1 MNSEKEPPV
10 KRKIKINKV
19 TNRFLPLTE
28 SVISGLEPEA
38 TIKDFTILSTIGEGS
53 FGKVFLVSHNKTKS
67 KYAIKRISKL
77 DKNNQEGKTY
87 FKREIEIMY
96 KIHQNNIVRLF
107 NHFEDNEY
115 CYFVMEYIENGNLFE
130 QPSWKNNKCFP
141 SNEVAKII
149 KEIIC
154 AVYYLHN
161 MDPPI
166 IHRDIKPENVL
177 IDKNGVAKLTDFG
190 WSNYVDSNEIRRTY
204 CGTPVYLAPEMIK
217 EIGHDEHL
225 DIWCIGVLLFELL
238 TGNVPFKG
246 KDIDSLN
253 NNILALKIVW
263 PKDISNTAKNLIL
276 KILKRDPEDRISL
289 ADMLKHP
296 FFKQKLNNDHL
307 EEDLIKPDGVKF
319 PPFLLSKYSIEYYDK
334 IILGNF
340 YKEIKEKQ
348 KEKEDLNENKQSNE
362 IKDNKDLN
370 NINEI
375 KDDKISNNLNNLNIN
390 DSIKKKDEKN
400 IKPETETI
408 LNKEQIDNNSIPM
421 NGLTSITS
429 VENDH
434 REEVSDDFLM
444 NNKDSMNIFKD
455 FGQESLSNF
464 EGKESITQSIGGDNF
479 KHLYSSLI
487 KDYEKLNKN
496 YNEIASINQ
505 EQKQKIEELNSKN
518 NLLQREKENLLK
530 EIDKSITE
538 KLKLQSEL
546 EIKKQKLEL
555 NEYSLKNLKNKN
567 NIENIVDNG
576 DMFEMEKII
585 QEKNDELKKMQEKIN
600 ILEKKNADLGLG
612 QMQEENENLVKE
624 MDIKLKKV
632 KNYYEEEIK
641 KLKDEFKK
649 EKDNYDLIIKVKDD
663 EIMRLVKNKEDIKA
677 QENKKYE
684 EVIQKYEQIA
694 KDKDTEIEILKLKNK
709 KLSMINKMMK
719 SNQDNGKK

>member
-1 MNSEKEPPV
+1 MNSDKEAPV
-10 KRKIKINKV
+10 KKKIKINKV

-28 SVISGLEPEA
+28 SVINGLEPEA

-96 KIHQNNIVRLF
+96 KIHQSNIVRLF

-130 QPSWKNNKCFP
+130 QPAWKNNKCFP
-141 SNEVAKII
+141 SNDVAKII

-190 WSNYVDSNEIRRTY
+190 WSNYVDSNEVRRTY

-253 NNILALKIVW
+253 NNILQLKIVW

-276 KILKRDPEDRISL
+276 KILKRDPGDRISL
-289 ADMLKHP
+289 VDMLKHP

-307 EEDLIKPDGVKF
+307 EEDLIKPDGVKL

-340 YKEIKEKQ
+340 YQELNGKK
-348 KEKEDLNENKQSNE
+348 DLNEQEVKNIEQNKE
-362 IKDNKDLN
+362 NKENNDLN
-370 NINEI
+370 NINQNGERH
-375 KDDKISNNLNNLNIN
+375 KS
-390 DSIKKKDEKN
+390 E
-400 IKPETETI
+400 PETV
-408 LNKEQIDNNSIPM
+408 LNTEDIDNNSIPM
-421 NGLTSITS
+421 NGLTSLKSI
-429 VENDH
+429 ENDQK
-434 REEVSDDFLM
+434 EEVNDDFLM
-444 NNKDSMNIFKD
+444 NNKNSINIFNE
-455 FGQESLSNF
+455 FGDSISNF
-464 EGKESITQSIGGDNF
+464 EGKESITQSIGGDNL
-479 KHLYSSLI
+479 KQLYSSLV

-496 YNEIASINQ
+496 YNEVVSINQ
-505 EQKQKIEELNSKN
+505 EQKQKIEELNARN
-518 NLLQREKENLLK
+518 NLLQKEKENLLK

-538 KLKLQSEL
+538 KLKLKSEL

-555 NEYSLKNLKNKN
+555 NEFSIKNLKNKN
-567 NIENIVDNG
+567 NIENAVDNS
-576 DMFEMEKII
+576 DILEMEKII
-585 QEKNDELKKMQEKIN
+585 QEKNDELNKLREKIN
-600 ILEKKNADLGLG
+600 LFEKKNGDLGLG
-612 QMQEENENLVKE
+612 IIQEENKNLLKE
-624 MDIKLKKV
+624 MDEKLKKV
-632 KNYYEEEIK
+632 KNFYEEEIK
-641 KLKDEFKK
+641 RLKDEFKK

-663 EIMRLVKNKEDIKA
+663 EIMRLVKNKEDLKA
-677 QENKKYE
+677 QVNKKYE

-709 KLSMINKMMK
+709 KLSMINKMMQSK
-719 SNQDNGKK
+719 QDNSKK

>member
-1 MNSEKEPPV
+1 MNPDKEAPV
-10 KRKIKINKV
+10 RKKIKINKV

-28 SVISGLEPEA
+28 SVINGLEPEA

-96 KIHQNNIVRLF
+96 KIHQSNIVRLF

-225 DIWCIGVLLFELL
+225 DIWCIGILLFELL

-246 KDIDSLN
+246 KDIESLN
-253 NNILALKIVW
+253 NNILSLKIVW

-276 KILKRDPEDRISL
+276 KILKRDPGDRISL
-289 ADMLKHP
+289 VDMLKHP

-307 EEDLIKPDGVKF
+307 EEDLIKPDGVKL

-334 IILGNF
+334 IILANF
-340 YKEIKEKQ
+340 YQELKGKK
-348 KEKEDLNENKQSNE
+348 DLNENPEEKNIEQNTE
-362 IKDNKDLN
+362 KKE
-370 NINEI
+370 INE
-375 KDDKISNNLNNLNIN
+375 LNSIN
-390 DSIKKKDEKN
+390 PNDEKN
-400 IKPETETI
+400 NKSEPETV
-408 LNKEQIDNNSIPM
+408 LNTEDIDNNSIPM
-421 NGLTSITS
+421 NGLTSLKS
-429 VENDH
+429 LENDQK
-434 REEVSDDFLM
+434 EEVNDDFLM
-444 NNKDSMNIFKD
+444 NNKNSINIFNE
-455 FGQESLSNF
+455 FGDSISNF
-464 EGKESITQSIGGDNF
+464 EGKESITRSIGGDNL
-479 KHLYSSLI
+479 KQLYSSLI

-496 YNEIASINQ
+496 YNEVLSINQ
-505 EQKQKIEELNSKN
+505 EQKQKIEELNAKN

-538 KLKLQSEL
+538 KLKLKSEL

-555 NEYSLKNLKNKN
+555 NEFSLKNLKNKN
-567 NIENIVDNG
+567 NIENVVDNS
-576 DMFEMEKII
+576 DMLEMEKII
-585 QEKNDELKKMQEKIN
+585 QEKNDELNKLKEKLN
-600 ILEKKNADLGLG
+600 LLEKKNGEFGIG
-612 QMQEENENLVKE
+612 QMQEEKNFVKE
-624 MDIKLKKV
+624 MDEKMKKV
-632 KNYYEEEIK
+632 KNFYEEEIK
-641 KLKDEFKK
+641 RIKDEFKK

-709 KLSMINKMMK
+709 KLSMINKMMQSK
-719 SNQDNGKK
+719 QDNSKK

>member
-434 REEVSDDFLM
+434 KEEVSDDFLM

-455 FGQESLSNF
+455 IAQESISNF

-505 EQKQKIEELNSKN
+505 EQKLKIEELNSKN

>member
-1 MNSEKEPPV
+1 MNSDKEAPV
-10 KRKIKINKV
+10 KKKIKINKV

-28 SVISGLEPEA
+28 SVINGLEPEA

-96 KIHQNNIVRLF
+96 KIHQSNIVRLF

-130 QPSWKNNKCFP
+130 QPAWKNNKCFP
-141 SNEVAKII
+141 SNDVAKII

-190 WSNYVDSNEIRRTY
+190 WSNYVDSNEVRRTY

-253 NNILALKIVW
+253 NNILQLKIVW

-276 KILKRDPEDRISL
+276 KILKRDPGDRISL
-289 ADMLKHP
+289 VDMLKHP

-307 EEDLIKPDGVKF
+307 EEDLIKPDGVKL

-340 YKEIKEKQ
+340 YQELNGKK
-348 KEKEDLNENKQSNE
+348 DLNEQEVKNIEQNKE
-362 IKDNKDLN
+362 NKENNDLN
-370 NINEI
+370 NINQNGERH
-375 KDDKISNNLNNLNIN
+375 KS
-390 DSIKKKDEKN
+390 E
-400 IKPETETI
+400 PETV
-408 LNKEQIDNNSIPM
+408 LNTEDIDNNSIPM
-421 NGLTSITS
+421 NGLTSLKSI
-429 VENDH
+429 ENDQK
-434 REEVSDDFLM
+434 EEVNDDFLM
-444 NNKDSMNIFKD
+444 NNKNSINIFNE
-455 FGQESLSNF
+455 FGDSISNF
-464 EGKESITQSIGGDNF
+464 EGKESITQSIGGDNL
-479 KHLYSSLI
+479 KQLYSSLV

-496 YNEIASINQ
+496 YNEVVSINQ
-505 EQKQKIEELNSKN
+505 EQKQKIEELNARN
-518 NLLQREKENLLK
+518 NLLQKEKENLLK

-538 KLKLQSEL
+538 KLKLKSEL

-555 NEYSLKNLKNKN
+555 NEFSIKNLKNKN
-567 NIENIVDNG
+567 NIENAVDNS
-576 DMFEMEKII
+576 DMLEMEKII
-585 QEKNDELKKMQEKIN
+585 QEKNDELNKLREKIN
-600 ILEKKNADLGLG
+600 LFEKKNGDLGLG
-612 QMQEENENLVKE
+612 IIQEENKNLLKE
-624 MDIKLKKV
+624 MDEKLKKV
-632 KNYYEEEIK
+632 KNFYEEEIK
-641 KLKDEFKK
+641 RLKDEFKK

-663 EIMRLVKNKEDIKA
+663 EIMRLVKNKEDLKA
-677 QENKKYE
+677 QVNKKYE

-709 KLSMINKMMK
+709 KLSMINKMMQSK
-719 SNQDNGKK
+719 QDNSKK

>member
-1 MNSEKEPPV
+1 MNSDKEAPV
-10 KRKIKINKV
+10 KKKIKINKV

-28 SVISGLEPEA
+28 SVINGLEPEA

-96 KIHQNNIVRLF
+96 KIHQSNIVRLF

-130 QPSWKNNKCFP
+130 QPAWKNNKCFP
-141 SNEVAKII
+141 SNDVAKII

-190 WSNYVDSNEIRRTY
+190 WSNYVDSNEVRRTY

-253 NNILALKIVW
+253 NNILQLKIVW

-276 KILKRDPEDRISL
+276 KILKRDPGDRISL
-289 ADMLKHP
+289 VDMLKHP

-307 EEDLIKPDGVKF
+307 EEDLIKPDGVKL

-340 YKEIKEKQ
+340 YQELKGKK
-348 KEKEDLNENKQSNE
+348 DLNEQEVKNIEQNKE
-362 IKDNKDLN
+362 NKENNDLN
-370 NINEI
+370 NINQNGERH
-375 KDDKISNNLNNLNIN
+375 KS
-390 DSIKKKDEKN
+390 E
-400 IKPETETI
+400 PETV
-408 LNKEQIDNNSIPM
+408 LNTEDIDNNSIPM
-421 NGLTSITS
+421 NGLTSLKSI
-429 VENDH
+429 ENDQK
-434 REEVSDDFLM
+434 EEVNDDFLM
-444 NNKDSMNIFKD
+444 NNKNSINIFNE
-455 FGQESLSNF
+455 FGDSISNF
-464 EGKESITQSIGGDNF
+464 EGKESITQSIGGDNL
-479 KHLYSSLI
+479 KQLYSSLV

-496 YNEIASINQ
+496 YNDVVSINQ
-505 EQKQKIEELNSKN
+505 EQKQKIEELNARN
-518 NLLQREKENLLK
+518 NLLQKEKENLLK

-538 KLKLQSEL
+538 KLKLKSEL

-555 NEYSLKNLKNKN
+555 NEFSIKNLKNKN
-567 NIENIVDNG
+567 NIENAVDNS
-576 DMFEMEKII
+576 DMLEMEKII
-585 QEKNDELKKMQEKIN
+585 QEKNDELNKLREKIN
-600 ILEKKNADLGLG
+600 LFEKKNGDLGLG
-612 QMQEENENLVKE
+612 IIQEENKNLLKE
-624 MDIKLKKV
+624 MDEKLKKV
-632 KNYYEEEIK
+632 KNFYEEEIK
-641 KLKDEFKK
+641 RLKDEFKK

-663 EIMRLVKNKEDIKA
+663 EIMRLVKNKEDLKA
-677 QENKKYE
+677 QVNKKYE

-709 KLSMINKMMK
+709 KLSMINKMMQSK
-719 SNQDNGKK
+719 QDNSKK

>member
-1 MNSEKEPPV
+1 MNSDKEAPV
-10 KRKIKINKV
+10 KKKIKINKV

-28 SVISGLEPEA
+28 SVINGLEPEA

-96 KIHQNNIVRLF
+96 KIHQSNIVRLF

-130 QPSWKNNKCFP
+130 QPAWKNNKCFP
-141 SNEVAKII
+141 SNDVAKII

-190 WSNYVDSNEIRRTY
+190 WSNYVDSNEVRRTY

-253 NNILALKIVW
+253 NNILQLKIVW

-276 KILKRDPEDRISL
+276 KILKRDPGDRISL
-289 ADMLKHP
+289 VDMLKHP

-307 EEDLIKPDGVKF
+307 EEELIKPDGVKL

-340 YKEIKEKQ
+340 YQELNGKK
-348 KEKEDLNENKQSNE
+348 DLNEQEVKNIEQNKE
-362 IKDNKDLN
+362 NKENNDLN
-370 NINEI
+370 NINQNGERH
-375 KDDKISNNLNNLNIN
+375 KS
-390 DSIKKKDEKN
+390 E
-400 IKPETETI
+400 PETV
-408 LNKEQIDNNSIPM
+408 LNTEDIDNNSIPM
-421 NGLTSITS
+421 NGLTSLKSI
-429 VENDH
+429 ENDQK
-434 REEVSDDFLM
+434 EEVNDDFLM
-444 NNKDSMNIFKD
+444 NNKNSINIFNE
-455 FGQESLSNF
+455 FGDSISNF
-464 EGKESITQSIGGDNF
+464 EGKESITQSIGGDNL
-479 KHLYSSLI
+479 KQLYSSLV

-496 YNEIASINQ
+496 YNDVVSINQ
-505 EQKQKIEELNSKN
+505 EQKQKIEELNARN
-518 NLLQREKENLLK
+518 NLLQKEKENLLK

-538 KLKLQSEL
+538 KLKLKSEL

-555 NEYSLKNLKNKN
+555 NEFSIKNLKNKN
-567 NIENIVDNG
+567 NIENAVDNS
-576 DMFEMEKII
+576 DMLEMEKII
-585 QEKNDELKKMQEKIN
+585 QEKNDELNKLREKIN
-600 ILEKKNADLGLG
+600 LFEKKNGDLGLG
-612 QMQEENENLVKE
+612 IIQEENKNLLKE
-624 MDIKLKKV
+624 MDEKLKKV
-632 KNYYEEEIK
+632 KNFYEEEIK
-641 KLKDEFKK
+641 RLKDEFKK

-663 EIMRLVKNKEDIKA
+663 EIMRLVKNKEDLKA
-677 QENKKYE
+677 QVNKKYE

-709 KLSMINKMMK
+709 KLSMINKMMQSK
-719 SNQDNGKK
+719 QDNSKK

>member
-1 MNSEKEPPV
+1 MSTNAEPAI
-10 KRKIKINKV
+10 KTKIKINKV

-28 SVISGLEPEA
+28 SVLKGLEPEA
-38 TIKDFTILSTIGEGS
+38 TIKDFTIISTIGEGS
-53 FGKVFLVSHNKTKS
+53 FGKVLLARHNKTQS

-130 QPSWKNNKCFP
+130 QPCWKNNKCFP

-149 KEIIC
+149 KEIVC

-204 CGTPVYLAPEMIK
+204 CGTPVYLAPEMVN

-238 TGNVPFKG
+238 TGTVPFKG
-246 KDIDSLN
+246 KDYESLN
-253 NNILALKIVW
+253 NNIVSLKIIW
-263 PKDISNTAKNLIL
+263 PKDISSTAKNLIG
-276 KILKRDPEDRISL
+276 KILKRDPDDRISL
-289 ADMLKHP
+289 VDMLKHP
-296 FFKQKLNNDHL
+296 FFKDKLNNDHL
-307 EEDLIKPDGVKF
+307 EKELIKPDGVKL
-319 PPFLLSKYSIEYYDK
+319 PPFILNKYSIEYYDK

-340 YKEIKEKQ
+340 FKERKEKEKEELSEIKEEDELNHK
-348 KEKEDLNENKQSNE
+348 KESIDSNNNVNIINENN
-362 IKDNKDLN
+362 NKSEEKNNKIETEAELN
-370 NINEI
+370 NEG
-375 KDDKISNNLNNLNIN
+375 
-390 DSIKKKDEKN
+390 
-400 IKPETETI
+400 
-408 LNKEQIDNNSIPM
+408 IDTNSIPM
-421 NGLTSITS
+421 MGIASIKS
-429 VENDH
+429 IANDPK
-434 REEVSDDFLM
+434 EEVNDAFLM
-444 NNKDSMNIFKD
+444 NSTSSFN
-455 FGQESLSNF
+455 
-464 EGKESITQSIGGDNF
+464 GKGSITMSIGHDNYNQ
-479 KHLYSSLI
+479 LYSSLV

-496 YNEIASINQ
+496 YNEIMNINQ
-505 EQKQKIEELNSKN
+505 EQKHKIEELTSKN

-555 NEYSLKNLKNKN
+555 NEFSLNNMKIKN
-567 NIENIVDNG
+567 NTEETVDHN
-576 DMFEMEKII
+576 DMLEVQKIM
-585 QEKNDELKKMQEKIN
+585 QEKNEELGKLKEKIN
-600 ILEKKNADLGLG
+600 ILEKNNGVKGLE
-612 QMQEENENLVKE
+612 QMPNENNNFDKE
-624 MDIKLKKV
+624 IKKI
-632 KNYYEEEIK
+632 KNFYEDEIK

-663 EIMRLVKNKEDIKA
+663 EITRLVKNKGEIRV

-684 EVIQKYEQIA
+684 EVIARYEQIA
-694 KDKDTEIEILKLKNK
+694 KEKDTEIEMLKLKNK
-709 KLSMINKMMK
+709 KLSMINKMMQSK
-719 SNQDNGKK
+719 QDNAKK

>member
-1 MNSEKEPPV
+1 MNSDKEAPV
-10 KRKIKINKV
+10 KKKIKINKV

-28 SVISGLEPEA
+28 SVINGLEPEA

-96 KIHQNNIVRLF
+96 KIHQSNIVRLF

-115 CYFVMEYIENGNLFE
+115 CYFVMEYIENGNLFQ
-130 QPSWKNNKCFP
+130 QPAWKNNKCFP
-141 SNEVAKII
+141 SSDVAKII

-190 WSNYVDSNEIRRTY
+190 WSNYVDSNEVRRTY

-253 NNILALKIVW
+253 NNILQLKIVW

-276 KILKRDPEDRISL
+276 KILKRDPGDRISL
-289 ADMLKHP
+289 VDMLKHP
-296 FFKQKLNNDHL
+296 FFKEKLNNDHL
-307 EEDLIKPDGVKF
+307 EEDLIKPDGVKL

-340 YKEIKEKQ
+340 YQELKGKK
-348 KEKEDLNENKQSNE
+348 DLNEQEVKNIEQNKE
-362 IKDNKDLN
+362 NKENNDLN
-370 NINEI
+370 NINQNGERH
-375 KDDKISNNLNNLNIN
+375 KS
-390 DSIKKKDEKN
+390 E
-400 IKPETETI
+400 PETV
-408 LNKEQIDNNSIPM
+408 LNTEDIDNNSIPM
-421 NGLTSITS
+421 NGLTSLKSI
-429 VENDH
+429 ENDQK
-434 REEVSDDFLM
+434 EDVNDDFLM
-444 NNKDSMNIFKD
+444 NNKNSINIFNE
-455 FGQESLSNF
+455 FGDSISNF
-464 EGKESITQSIGGDNF
+464 EGKESITQSIGGDNL
-479 KHLYSSLI
+479 KQLYSSLV

-496 YNEIASINQ
+496 YNDVVSINQ
-505 EQKQKIEELNSKN
+505 EQKQKIEELNARN
-518 NLLQREKENLLK
+518 NLLQKEKENLLK

-538 KLKLQSEL
+538 KLKLKSEL

-555 NEYSLKNLKNKN
+555 NEFSIKNLKNKN
-567 NIENIVDNG
+567 NIENAVDNS
-576 DMFEMEKII
+576 DMLEMEKII
-585 QEKNDELKKMQEKIN
+585 QEKNDELNKLREKIN
-600 ILEKKNADLGLG
+600 LFEKKNGDLGLG
-612 QMQEENENLVKE
+612 IIQEENKNLLKE
-624 MDIKLKKV
+624 MDEKLKKV
-632 KNYYEEEIK
+632 KNFYEEEIK
-641 KLKDEFKK
+641 RLKDEFKK

-663 EIMRLVKNKEDIKA
+663 EIMRLVKNKEDLKA
-677 QENKKYE
+677 QVNKKYE

-709 KLSMINKMMK
+709 KLSMINKMMQSK
-719 SNQDNGKK
+719 QDNSKK

>member
-276 KILKRDPEDRISL
+276 KILKRDPEDRIGL

-375 KDDKISNNLNNLNIN
+375 KDDKISNN
-390 DSIKKKDEKN
+390 
-400 IKPETETI
+400 
-408 LNKEQIDNNSIPM
+408 
-421 NGLTSITS
+421 
-429 VENDH
+429 
-434 REEVSDDFLM
+434 
-444 NNKDSMNIFKD
+444 
-455 FGQESLSNF
+455 
-464 EGKESITQSIGGDNF
+464 
-479 KHLYSSLI
+479 
-487 KDYEKLNKN
+487 
-496 YNEIASINQ
+496 
-505 EQKQKIEELNSKN
+505 
-518 NLLQREKENLLK
+518 
-530 EIDKSITE
+530 
-538 KLKLQSEL
+538 
-546 EIKKQKLEL
+546 
-555 NEYSLKNLKNKN
+555 
-567 NIENIVDNG
+567 
-576 DMFEMEKII
+576 
-585 QEKNDELKKMQEKIN
+585 
-600 ILEKKNADLGLG
+600 
-612 QMQEENENLVKE
+612 
-624 MDIKLKKV
+624 
-632 KNYYEEEIK
+632 
-641 KLKDEFKK
+641 
-649 EKDNYDLIIKVKDD
+649 
-663 EIMRLVKNKEDIKA
+663 
-677 QENKKYE
+677 
-684 EVIQKYEQIA
+684 
-694 KDKDTEIEILKLKNK
+694 
-709 KLSMINKMMK
+709 
-719 SNQDNGKK
+719 

>member
-1 MNSEKEPPV
+1 MNSDKEAPV
-10 KRKIKINKV
+10 KKKIKINKV

-28 SVISGLEPEA
+28 SVINGLEPEA

-96 KIHQNNIVRLF
+96 KIHQSNIVRLF

-130 QPSWKNNKCFP
+130 QPAWKNNKCFP
-141 SNEVAKII
+141 SNDVAKII

-190 WSNYVDSNEIRRTY
+190 WSNYVDSNEVRRTY

-253 NNILALKIVW
+253 NNILQLKIVW

-276 KILKRDPEDRISL
+276 KILKRDPGDRISL
-289 ADMLKHP
+289 VDMLKHP

-307 EEDLIKPDGVKF
+307 EEDLIKPDGVKL

-340 YKEIKEKQ
+340 YQELNGKK
-348 KEKEDLNENKQSNE
+348 DLNEQEVKNIEQNKE
-362 IKDNKDLN
+362 NKENNDLN
-370 NINEI
+370 NINQNGERH
-375 KDDKISNNLNNLNIN
+375 KS
-390 DSIKKKDEKN
+390 E
-400 IKPETETI
+400 PETV
-408 LNKEQIDNNSIPM
+408 LNTEDIDNNSIPM
-421 NGLTSITS
+421 NGLTSLKSI
-429 VENDH
+429 ENDQK
-434 REEVSDDFLM
+434 EEVNDDFLM
-444 NNKDSMNIFKD
+444 NNKNSINIFNE
-455 FGQESLSNF
+455 FGDSISNF
-464 EGKESITQSIGGDNF
+464 EGKESITQSIGGDNL
-479 KHLYSSLI
+479 KQLYSSLV

-496 YNEIASINQ
+496 YNEVVSINQ
-505 EQKQKIEELNSKN
+505 EQKQKIEELNARN
-518 NLLQREKENLLK
+518 NLLQKEKENLLK

-538 KLKLQSEL
+538 KLKLKSEL

-555 NEYSLKNLKNKN
+555 NEFSIKNLKNKN
-567 NIENIVDNG
+567 NIENAVDNS
-576 DMFEMEKII
+576 DMLEMEKII
-585 QEKNDELKKMQEKIN
+585 QEKNDELNKLREKIN
-600 ILEKKNADLGLG
+600 LFEKKNGDLGLG
-612 QMQEENENLVKE
+612 IIQEENKNLLKE
-624 MDIKLKKV
+624 MDEKLKKV
-632 KNYYEEEIK
+632 KNFYEEEVK
-641 KLKDEFKK
+641 RLKDEFKK

-663 EIMRLVKNKEDIKA
+663 EIMRLVKNKEDLKA
-677 QENKKYE
+677 QVNKKYE

-709 KLSMINKMMK
+709 KLSMINKMMQSK
-719 SNQDNGKK
+719 QDNSKK

>member
-1 MNSEKEPPV
+1 MNSDKEAPV
-10 KRKIKINKV
+10 KKKIKINKV

-28 SVISGLEPEA
+28 SVINGLEPEA

-96 KIHQNNIVRLF
+96 KIHQSNIVRLF

-130 QPSWKNNKCFP
+130 QPAWKNNKCFP
-141 SNEVAKII
+141 SNDVAKII

-190 WSNYVDSNEIRRTY
+190 WSNYVDSNEVRRTY

-253 NNILALKIVW
+253 NNILQLKIVW

-276 KILKRDPEDRISL
+276 KILKRDPGDRISL
-289 ADMLKHP
+289 VDMLKHP

-307 EEDLIKPDGVKF
+307 EEDLIKPDGVKL

-340 YKEIKEKQ
+340 YQELNGKK
-348 KEKEDLNENKQSNE
+348 DLNEQEVKNIEQNKE
-362 IKDNKDLN
+362 NKENNDLN
-370 NINEI
+370 NINQNGERH
-375 KDDKISNNLNNLNIN
+375 KS
-390 DSIKKKDEKN
+390 E
-400 IKPETETI
+400 PETV
-408 LNKEQIDNNSIPM
+408 LNTEDIDNNSIPM
-421 NGLTSITS
+421 NGLTSLKSI
-429 VENDH
+429 ENDQK
-434 REEVSDDFLM
+434 EEVNDDFLM
-444 NNKDSMNIFKD
+444 NNKNSINIFNE
-455 FGQESLSNF
+455 FGDSISNF
-464 EGKESITQSIGGDNF
+464 EGKESITQSIGGDNNL
-479 KHLYSSLI
+479 KQLYSSLV

-496 YNEIASINQ
+496 YNEVVSINQ
-505 EQKQKIEELNSKN
+505 EQKQKIEELNARN
-518 NLLQREKENLLK
+518 NLLQKEKENLLK

-538 KLKLQSEL
+538 KLKLKSEL

-555 NEYSLKNLKNKN
+555 NEFSIKNLKNKN
-567 NIENIVDNG
+567 NIENAVDNS
-576 DMFEMEKII
+576 DMLEMEKII
-585 QEKNDELKKMQEKIN
+585 QEKNDELNKLREKIN
-600 ILEKKNADLGLG
+600 LFEKKNGDLGLG
-612 QMQEENENLVKE
+612 IIQEENKNLMKE
-624 MDIKLKKV
+624 MDEKLKKV
-632 KNYYEEEIK
+632 KNFYEEEIK
-641 KLKDEFKK
+641 RLKDEFKK
-649 EKDNYDLIIKVKDD
+649 EKDNYDLIIKVKNN
-663 EIMRLVKNKEDIKA
+663 ENMRLVKNKEELKA
-677 QENKKYE
+677 QVNKK
-684 EVIQKYEQIA
+684 
-694 KDKDTEIEILKLKNK
+694 
-709 KLSMINKMMK
+709 
-719 SNQDNGKK
+719 

>member
-1 MNSEKEPPV
+1 MNSDKEAPV
-10 KRKIKINKV
+10 KKKIKINKV

-28 SVISGLEPEA
+28 SVINGLEPEA

-96 KIHQNNIVRLF
+96 KIHQSNIVRLF

-130 QPSWKNNKCFP
+130 QPAWKNNKCFP
-141 SNEVAKII
+141 SNDVAKII

-190 WSNYVDSNEIRRTY
+190 WSNYVDSNEVRRTY

-253 NNILALKIVW
+253 NNILQLKIVW

-276 KILKRDPEDRISL
+276 KILKRDPGDRISL
-289 ADMLKHP
+289 VDMLKHP

-307 EEDLIKPDGVKF
+307 EEDLIKPDGVKL

-340 YKEIKEKQ
+340 YQELNGKK
-348 KEKEDLNENKQSNE
+348 DLNEQEVKNIEQNKE
-362 IKDNKDLN
+362 NKENNDLN
-370 NINEI
+370 NINQNGERH
-375 KDDKISNNLNNLNIN
+375 KS
-390 DSIKKKDEKN
+390 E
-400 IKPETETI
+400 PETV
-408 LNKEQIDNNSIPM
+408 LNTEDIDNNSIPM
-421 NGLTSITS
+421 NGLTSLKSI
-429 VENDH
+429 ENDQK
-434 REEVSDDFLM
+434 EEVNDDFLM
-444 NNKDSMNIFKD
+444 NNKNSINIFNE
-455 FGQESLSNF
+455 FGDSISNF
-464 EGKESITQSIGGDNF
+464 EGKESITQSIGGDNL
-479 KHLYSSLI
+479 KQLYSSLV

-496 YNEIASINQ
+496 YNDVVSINQ
-505 EQKQKIEELNSKN
+505 EQKQKIEELNARN
-518 NLLQREKENLLK
+518 NLLQKEKENLLK

-538 KLKLQSEL
+538 KLKLKSEL

-555 NEYSLKNLKNKN
+555 NEFSIKNLKNKN
-567 NIENIVDNG
+567 NIENAVDNS
-576 DMFEMEKII
+576 DMLEMEKII
-585 QEKNDELKKMQEKIN
+585 QEKNDELNKLREKIN
-600 ILEKKNADLGLG
+600 LFEKKNGDLGLG
-612 QMQEENENLVKE
+612 IIQEENKNLMKE
-624 MDIKLKKV
+624 MDEKLKKV
-632 KNYYEEEIK
+632 KNFYEEEVK
-641 KLKDEFKK
+641 RLKDEFKK

-663 EIMRLVKNKEDIKA
+663 EIMRLVKNKEDLKA
-677 QENKKYE
+677 QVNKKYE

-709 KLSMINKMMK
+709 KLSMINKMMQSK
-719 SNQDNGKK
+719 QDDSKK

>member
-1 MNSEKEPPV
+1 MNSDKEAPV
-10 KRKIKINKV
+10 KKKIKINKV

-28 SVISGLEPEA
+28 SVINGLEPEA

-96 KIHQNNIVRLF
+96 KIHQSNIVRLF

-130 QPSWKNNKCFP
+130 QPAWKNNKCFP
-141 SNEVAKII
+141 SNDVAKII

-190 WSNYVDSNEIRRTY
+190 WSNYVDSNEVRRTY

-253 NNILALKIVW
+253 NNILQLKIVW

-276 KILKRDPEDRISL
+276 KILKRDPGDRISL
-289 ADMLKHP
+289 VDMLKHP

-307 EEDLIKPDGVKF
+307 EEDLIKPDGVKL

-340 YKEIKEKQ
+340 YQELNGKK
-348 KEKEDLNENKQSNE
+348 DLNEQEVKNIEQNKE
-362 IKDNKDLN
+362 NKENNDLN
-370 NINEI
+370 NINQNGERH
-375 KDDKISNNLNNLNIN
+375 KS
-390 DSIKKKDEKN
+390 E
-400 IKPETETI
+400 PETV
-408 LNKEQIDNNSIPM
+408 LNTEDIDNNSIPM
-421 NGLTSITS
+421 NGLTSLKSI
-429 VENDH
+429 ENDQK
-434 REEVSDDFLM
+434 EEVNDDFLM
-444 NNKDSMNIFKD
+444 NNKNSINIFNEFVD
-455 FGQESLSNF
+455 SISNF
-464 EGKESITQSIGGDNF
+464 EGKESITQSIGGDNL
-479 KHLYSSLI
+479 KQLYSSLV

-496 YNEIASINQ
+496 YNDVVSINQ
-505 EQKQKIEELNSKN
+505 EQKQKIEELNARN
-518 NLLQREKENLLK
+518 NLLQKEKENLLK

-538 KLKLQSEL
+538 KLKLKSEL

-555 NEYSLKNLKNKN
+555 NEFSIKNLKNKN
-567 NIENIVDNG
+567 NIENAVDNS
-576 DMFEMEKII
+576 DMLEMEKII
-585 QEKNDELKKMQEKIN
+585 QEKNDELNKLREKIN
-600 ILEKKNADLGLG
+600 LFEKKNGDLGLG
-612 QMQEENENLVKE
+612 IIQEENKNLLKE
-624 MDIKLKKV
+624 MDEKLKKV
-632 KNYYEEEIK
+632 KNFYEEEIK
-641 KLKDEFKK
+641 RLKDEFKK

-663 EIMRLVKNKEDIKA
+663 EIMRLVKNKEDLKA
-677 QENKKYE
+677 QVNKKYE

-709 KLSMINKMMK
+709 KLSMINKMMQSK
-719 SNQDNGKK
+719 QDNSKK

>member
-1 MNSEKEPPV
+1 MNPDKEASV
-10 KRKIKINKV
+10 RKKIKINKV

-28 SVISGLEPEA
+28 SVINGLEPEA

-96 KIHQNNIVRLF
+96 KIHQSNIVRLF

-141 SNEVAKII
+141 SNDVAKII

-246 KDIDSLN
+246 KDIESLN
-253 NNILALKIVW
+253 NNILSLKIVW

-276 KILKRDPEDRISL
+276 KILKRDPGDRISL
-289 ADMLKHP
+289 VDMLKHP

-307 EEDLIKPDGVKF
+307 EEDLIKPDGVKL

-334 IILGNF
+334 IILANF
-340 YKEIKEKQ
+340 YQELKGKKDSNENQEEKNVEQNTEKKEINE
-348 KEKEDLNENKQSNE
+348 LNS
-362 IKDNKDLN
+362 
-370 NINEI
+370 INP
-375 KDDKISNNLNNLNIN
+375 N
-390 DSIKKKDEKN
+390 DEKN
-400 IKPETETI
+400 NKSEPETV
-408 LNKEQIDNNSIPM
+408 LNTEDIDNNSIPM
-421 NGLTSITS
+421 NGLTSLKS
-429 VENDH
+429 LENDQK
-434 REEVSDDFLM
+434 EEVNDDFLM
-444 NNKDSMNIFKD
+444 NNKNSINIFNE
-455 FGQESLSNF
+455 FGDSISNF
-464 EGKESITQSIGGDNF
+464 EGKESITRSIGGDNL
-479 KHLYSSLI
+479 KQLYSSLI

-496 YNEIASINQ
+496 YNEVLSINQ
-505 EQKQKIEELNSKN
+505 EQKQKIEELNGKN

-538 KLKLQSEL
+538 KLKLKSEL

-555 NEYSLKNLKNKN
+555 NEFSLKNLKNKN
-567 NIENIVDNG
+567 NIENAVDNS
-576 DMFEMEKII
+576 DMLEMEKII
-585 QEKNDELKKMQEKIN
+585 QEKNDELNKLKEKLN
-600 ILEKKNADLGLG
+600 LFEKKNGEFGIG
-612 QMQEENENLVKE
+612 QMQEEKNFVKE
-624 MDIKLKKV
+624 MDEKMKKV
-632 KNYYEEEIK
+632 KNFYEEEIK
-641 KLKDEFKK
+641 RIKDEFKK

-709 KLSMINKMMK
+709 KLSMINKMMQSK
-719 SNQDNGKK
+719 QDNSKK

>member
-1 MNSEKEPPV
+1 MSSNAEAAIKT
-10 KRKIKINKV
+10 KIKINKV

-28 SVISGLEPEA
+28 SVLKGLEPEA
-38 TIKDFTILSTIGEGS
+38 TIKDFTIISTIGEGS
-53 FGKVFLVSHNKTKS
+53 FGKVLLARHNKTQS

-130 QPSWKNNKCFP
+130 QPCWKNNKCFP

-149 KEIIC
+149 KEIVC

-204 CGTPVYLAPEMIK
+204 CGTPVYLAPEMVN

-238 TGNVPFKG
+238 TGTVPFKG
-246 KDIDSLN
+246 KDYESLN
-253 NNILALKIVW
+253 NNIVSLKIIW
-263 PKDISNTAKNLIL
+263 PKDISSTAKNLIG
-276 KILKRDPEDRISL
+276 KILKRDPDDRISL
-289 ADMLKHP
+289 VDMLKHP
-296 FFKQKLNNDHL
+296 FFKDKLNNDHL
-307 EEDLIKPDGVKF
+307 EKELIKPDGVKL
-319 PPFLLSKYSIEYYDK
+319 PPFILNKYSIEYYDK

-340 YKEIKEKQ
+340 FKERKEKEKEELSEIKEEDELNHK
-348 KEKEDLNENKQSNE
+348 KESIDSN
-362 IKDNKDLN
+362 N
-370 NINEI
+370 NININIINENNN
-375 KDDKISNNLNNLNIN
+375 KSEEKNNKIETEAELNN
-390 DSIKKKDEKN
+390 EG
-400 IKPETETI
+400 
-408 LNKEQIDNNSIPM
+408 IDTNSIPM
-421 NGLTSITS
+421 MGIASIKS
-429 VENDH
+429 IANDPK
-434 REEVSDDFLM
+434 EEVNDAFLM
-444 NNKDSMNIFKD
+444 NSTSSFN
-455 FGQESLSNF
+455 
-464 EGKESITQSIGGDNF
+464 GKGSITMSIGHDNYNQ
-479 KHLYSSLI
+479 LYSSLV

-496 YNEIASINQ
+496 YNEIMNINQ
-505 EQKQKIEELNSKN
+505 EQKHKIEELTSKN

-555 NEYSLKNLKNKN
+555 NEFSLNNMKIKN
-567 NIENIVDNG
+567 NTEETVDHN
-576 DMFEMEKII
+576 DMLEVQKIM
-585 QEKNDELKKMQEKIN
+585 QEKNEELGKLKEKIN
-600 ILEKKNADLGLG
+600 ILEKKNSVKGLE
-612 QMQEENENLVKE
+612 QMSNENNNFDKE
-624 MDIKLKKV
+624 IKKI
-632 KNYYEEEIK
+632 KNFYEDEIK

-663 EIMRLVKNKEDIKA
+663 EITRLVKNKGEIGV

-684 EVIQKYEQIA
+684 EVIARYEQIA
-694 KDKDTEIEILKLKNK
+694 KEKDTEIEMLKLKNK
-709 KLSMINKMMK
+709 KLSMINKMMQSK
-719 SNQDNGKK
+719 QENAKK